1 MKRKENIMLSILV
14 GMVLGALFHNQYA
27 YEDCKKLE
35 FKPKACVI
43 SEQVNKIAK

>member
-1 MKRKENIMLSILV
+1 MITLLMGML
-14 GMVLGALFHNQYA
+14 LGGLFHNQYS

-43 SEQVNKIAK
+43 SKKINELKK